1 MARPARDRLEEA
13 LTKIADPKGEGR
25 RTCLTLYT
33 EVARTAADAADARAR
48 SGVSLGP
55 LDGAILTIK
64 DLFDV
69 KGEPTRAG
77 SRILADAPPAT
88 DDAAVVKRLRAAGA
102 VIVAKTNMSEFAFTA
117 VGANP
122 HYGTPGNPADRLRA
136 PGGSSAGAAV
146 AVADGMCEIAIGS
159 DTGGSVRMP
168 ASFCGVVGFKPSKF
182 RVPTEGAFPL
192 SYTLDSIGPL
202 AKTVAQ
208 CAAADAVLSGESPS
222 VVEPAAVAGLRIGVA
237 QGLPLLDLDPTVS
250 SRFASAVEALKRAG
264 ARLSDESIPYWDD
277 VARVQAKGSFS
288 SVESFAIHR
297 AWIDTRGDDYDPN
310 VRVRIEAG
318 RNVLAADY
326 VLMQRERARLVRA
339 MAERLAD
346 LDALVMPTTAIV
358 APTLAEVAT
367 VAAFQAKNAI
377 ILRNAGFVNFFDLCA
392 VSLPMPREGGLPAG
406 LMLIAKNGDDRRL
419 LRMAAG
425 VERLFG

>member
-1 MARPARDRLEEA
+1 
-13 LTKIADPKGEGR
+13 
-25 RTCLTLYT
+25 
-33 EVARTAADAADARAR
+33 
-48 SGVSLGP
+48 
-55 LDGAILTIK
+55 
-64 DLFDV
+64 
-69 KGEPTRAG
+69 
-77 SRILADAPPAT
+77 
-88 DDAAVVKRLRAAGA
+88 
-102 VIVAKTNMSEFAFTA
+102 
-117 VGANP
+117 
-122 HYGTPGNPADRLRA
+122 
-136 PGGSSAGAAV
+136 
-146 AVADGMCEIAIGS
+146 
-159 DTGGSVRMP
+159 
-168 ASFCGVVGFKPSKF
+168 
-182 RVPTEGAFPL
+182 
-192 SYTLDSIGPL
+192 
-202 AKTVAQ
+202 
-208 CAAADAVLSGESPS
+208 

-377 ILRNAGFVNFFDLCA
+377 ILRNAAFVNFFDLCA